1 MYLTSYNYLLNT
13 LKNYFSTFL
22 YFSILNI
29 KEYYTLIY
37 DATNYILKFDSSIIH
52 GNTYIDLYFDL
63 DVKYLGSSIGVNYW
77 KLEYEIKK

>member
-1 MYLTSYNYLLNT
+1 MNM
-13 LKNYFSTFL
+13 
-22 YFSILNI
+22 NI
-29 KEYYTLIY
+29 ISQYDVEIIDGKLIITDYDYYKPCNSLIH
-37 DATNYILKFDSSIIH
+37 DPTNYIFKFDSSNIH